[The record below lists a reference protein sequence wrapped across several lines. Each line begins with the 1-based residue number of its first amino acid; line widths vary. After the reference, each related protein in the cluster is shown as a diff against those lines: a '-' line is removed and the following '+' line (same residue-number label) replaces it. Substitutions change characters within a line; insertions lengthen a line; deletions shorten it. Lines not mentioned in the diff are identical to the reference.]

1 MPLSNEARTKPAV
14 HDDYVR
20 MLVLE
25 TDEQH
30 PDDHRESGSFGE
42 VLDSVFKKA
51 GDDHDP
57 PLGVETVITFVVEEK
72 GGSVPKVE
80 DMQDIH
86 AILITGSMY
95 DAHGDAP
102 WILKLVELIQG
113 TPPPQPHPPSLHP
126 LSKTDNDSHSRK
138 ALWQH
143 RPDIRFSGVCFG
155 HQILCRALGAR
166 IESTPDRKWELA
178 HTPITL
184 TPIGSRLFNN
194 PTNNRIHLHQMHQ
207 DHVVHPPSSATTH
220 LLPEQNDRD
229 IHVWGSSETTEVQGV
244 YIRGRL
250 FTTQGHLGFDE
261 DMVKRQVQ
269 MRIESGSIDVEKDRG
284 ELDSVENTAEWDHD
298 GVKVAG
304 AILRFFHG
312 DDDEI

>member
-1 MPLSNEARTKPAV
+1 MPLSTEARTKPAV
-14 HDDYVR
+14 HDDYIR

-30 PDDHRESGSFGE
+30 PDDHHERGSFGE
-42 VLDSVFKKA
+42 VFDSVFKKA

-102 WILKLVELIQG
+102 WILKLVELIQ
-113 TPPPQPHPPSLHP
+113 
-126 LSKTDNDSHSRK
+126 
-138 ALWQH
+138 ALWQQ

-155 HQILCRALGAR
+155 HQILCRALGAC
-166 IESTPDRKWELA
+166 IEPTPDSKWELA

-184 TPIGSRLFNN
+184 TPIGSKLFNN

-244 YIRGRL
+244 YIRARL

-269 MRIESGSIDVEKDRG
+269 MRIESGSIDMEKDRG
-284 ELDSVENTAEWDHD
+284 QLDSVENTAEWDHD